1 MNNTINKYA
10 FWVSIV
16 ALILVLGTI
25 VTIIMEVWDISII
38 DSNSFISGLV
48 ALMSLVFT
56 LLVGYQIYNAVDA
69 REKLD
74 AMRNELNK
82 INEFR
87 GDIDKTRTELS
98 AEIETNTR
106 TLRALVDEAKE
117 NNLKTEN
124 KLDEGILIIL
134 ARMCAN
140 KVKEHPDAFLKMLK
154 AIRCALDVNHKEDGY
169 GWMLDE
175 LKDYMLMINNIHP
188 FSGSSDEIPNKIQEY
203 KNCFKEDDKA
213 IRNHDNY
220 YIIRDTYEP
229 LMYDFEKR
237 LNYIAQMKP
246 MSLTEVGECLKTE

>member
-16 ALILVLGTI
+16 ALVLVLGTI
-25 VTIIMEVWDISII
+25 FTIIMKVWDISII

-87 GDIDKTRTELS
+87 GDIDKIRTELS
-98 AEIETNTR
+98 AEIETNSK

-117 NNLKTEN
+117 NNLKTEY
-124 KLDEGILIIL
+124 KLREGILVIL
-134 ARMCAN
+134 ARMCAR
-140 KVKEHPDAFLKMLK
+140 KVTEQHDAFLKMLG

-169 GWMLDE
+169 DWMINE
-175 LKDYMLMINNIHP
+175 LEEYMLLINNCYP
-188 FSGSSDEIPNKIQEY
+188 FGGSSNEIPHKVQEY
-203 KNCFKEDDKA
+203 KKCFIEDDKA

-220 YIIRDTYEP
+220 YIIRDLYEP
-229 LMYDFEKR
+229 LMSEFEKR

-246 MSLTEVGECLKTE
+246 MSLTEVGKPQENA